1 MIMVTVVRTLK
12 KTSFMSLVLLL
23 LIGSTQQIFSMA
35 IADALYRAAFPPQ
48 QTILQKMASN
58 FITTGQQQPSVGQ
71 AIAQTVFTPVN
82 TLLALTGSVYLLNQ
96 TGKAY
101 YLREHLIYKDIIR
114 TYNSKV
120 AKTSDSSLDNADFF
134 YAFLD
139 DMRKINGAQNNSNE
153 LIDLD
158 AFIKRLNSSISF
170 PFYTKI
176 AGTLSNDFTVFK
188 RNLEN
193 IRKYITGNKQDLQ
206 KYLQMYKNSKGNK
219 ELFIRSFILSNHDNS
234 LNYYPHQSGSGYTS
248 DHPDTE
254 PTRVQQPLLMYQQ
267 QAQQPLAP
275 YHQTSYSQQQES
287 PAVRI
292 PARGVSREE
301 TPTESWTDWAR
312 RNTVNYW
319 FRPPATPRA
328 QEVD

>member
-1 MIMVTVVRTLK
+1 
-12 KTSFMSLVLLL
+12 
-23 LIGSTQQIFSMA
+23 MA

-58 FITTGQQQPSVGQ
+58 FLTPGQQQPSVGQ

-101 YLREHLIYKDIIR
+101 YLREHLIYKDIIK

-120 AKTSDSSLDNADFF
+120 SKKNSSIADKIDFF
-134 YAFLD
+134 YNFLD
-139 DMRKINGAQNNSNE
+139 DIRQINGAQEDSKE

-170 PFYTKI
+170 PLYTKI

-193 IRKYITGNKQDLQ
+193 IRNYISSNKQQLQ
-206 KYLQMYKNSKGNK
+206 KYSQIYQKSEGKDSRFA
-219 ELFIRSFILSNHDNS
+219 ELFYHVYYNP
-234 LNYYPHQSGSGYTS
+234 LNYQPHLNDSTQQPQQSTKSSEPREYAS
-248 DHPDTE
+248 DNPDTE
-254 PTRVQQPLLMYQQ
+254 PTREQSDDTEPAQPSLSEKVKSNW
-267 QAQQPLAP
+267 ASVTWLANFFG
-275 YHQTSYSQQQES
+275 SSS
-287 PAVRI
+287 
-292 PARGVSREE
+292 SK
-301 TPTESWTDWAR
+301 
-312 RNTVNYW
+312 
-319 FRPPATPRA
+319 PPA
-328 QEVD
+328 QNKQ